1 MNNLMKLMMAGLI
14 SITTIG
20 VSQNITTP
28 QTTVN
33 QQTKQAEV
41 VVEET
46 SKTLQ
51 EAKQIALNYV
61 NGTITKTKED
71 NDDYTIYVKKDN
83 YLYEIEVN
91 KKTGEIDDV
100 DKEKVVSSTKT
111 TTITLTKAKQIA
123 LNYVNGTITKTKE
136 DNDDYTIYVKKD
148 NYLYEIEV
156 NKKTGKIEEVD
167 KEKIKTTSSNI
178 TLSQAKELALKEVNG
193 KIISTKTDDDDYEIT
208 VQKDGYIY
216 EIEVNKKTG
225 KITDIDKEKVKTSV
239 DIISANKAKE
249 IALKEVSGTVVSV
262 DYDDDDYKYD
272 VEIVK
277 DNIEYEVE
285 IDAKNGNVI
294 KVEKDD

>member
-91 KKTGEIDDV
+91 I
-100 DKEKVVSSTKT
+100 
-111 TTITLTKAKQIA
+111 
-123 LNYVNGTITKTKE
+123 
-136 DNDDYTIYVKKD
+136 
-148 NYLYEIEV
+148 
-156 NKKTGKIEEVD
+156 KTGKIEEVD

>member
-91 KKTGEIDDV
+91 KKTG
-100 DKEKVVSSTKT
+100 
-111 TTITLTKAKQIA
+111 
-123 LNYVNGTITKTKE
+123 
-136 DNDDYTIYVKKD
+136 
-148 NYLYEIEV
+148 
-156 NKKTGKIEEVD
+156 KIEEVD

-193 KIISTKTDDDDYEIT
+193 TIISTKRDDDDYEIT
-208 VQKDGYIY
+208 IQKDNYTY
-216 EIEVNKKTG
+216 EIEVSKKTG
-225 KITDIDKEKVKTSV
+225 KITDIDKEKVATTV
-239 DIISANKAKE
+239 NIISKSKA
-249 IALKEVSGTVVSV
+249 
-262 DYDDDDYKYD
+262 
-272 VEIVK
+272 
-277 DNIEYEVE
+277 
-285 IDAKNGNVI
+285 
-294 KVEKDD
+294 

>member
-83 YLYEIEVN
+83 YI
-91 KKTGEIDDV
+91 
-100 DKEKVVSSTKT
+100 
-111 TTITLTKAKQIA
+111 
-123 LNYVNGTITKTKE
+123 
-136 DNDDYTIYVKKD
+136 
-148 NYLYEIEV
+148 YEIEV

>member
-51 EAKQIALNYV
+51 E
-61 NGTITKTKED
+61 
-71 NDDYTIYVKKDN
+71 
-83 YLYEIEVN
+83 
-91 KKTGEIDDV
+91 
-100 DKEKVVSSTKT
+100 
-111 TTITLTKAKQIA
+111 AKQIA